1 MIKYE
6 EWKDKKKD
14 FFKVDVRHVQGN
26 FFPGLQRRAMTLK
39 AGEGIEVIQTFEP
52 HPLYKEM
59 DMLGFVHHTEKLA
72 ENEFHVWFYR
82 TEEKEPEGSA
92 PYRPLALLNYP
103 MIDEDLGRIAADFWQ
118 ATWQSEKRTLPYE
131 MRLLLSLTNAVGAG
145 RMRQAVRELVKAY
158 IYGLES
164 AALDDVFEL
173 LAWNQGIGFF
183 SSEIGPSPLFQ
194 AYKMIKTQE
203 QRGISR
209 EEICTEIKEKFGE
222 KNQEVQVL
230 FLRAIMIWKMTKY
243 WLWIYIVM
251 EP

>member
-26 FFPGLQRRAMTLK
+26 YFPGLQRRAMTLK
-39 AGEGIEVIQTFEP
+39 AGERIEVIQTFEP
-52 HPLYKEM
+52 YPLYKEM
-59 DMLGFVHHTEKLA
+59 DMLGYIHHTEKLA

-230 FLRAIMIWKMTKY
+230 
-243 WLWIYIVM
+243 
-251 EP
+251 

>member
-52 HPLYKEM
+52 YPLYKEM
-59 DMLGFVHHTEKLA
+59 DMLGYIHHTEKLA

-118 ATWQSEKRTLPYE
+118 ATWQSEKRILPYE

-222 KNQEVQVL
+222 KIRKCKCCNRKE
-230 FLRAIMIWKMTKY
+230 R
-243 WLWIYIVM
+243 
-251 EP
+251 

>member
-52 HPLYKEM
+52 YPLYKEM

-118 ATWQSEKRTLPYE
+118 TTWQSEKRTLPYE

-230 FLRAIMIWKMTKY
+230 
-243 WLWIYIVM
+243 
-251 EP
+251 

>member
-52 HPLYKEM
+52 YPLYKEM
-59 DMLGFVHHTEKLA
+59 DMLGYIHHTEKLA

-118 ATWQSEKRTLPYE
+118 ATWQSEKRTVPYE

-230 FLRAIMIWKMTKY
+230 
-243 WLWIYIVM
+243 
-251 EP
+251 

>member
-26 FFPGLQRRAMTLK
+26 YFPGLQRHAMTLK

-52 HPLYKEM
+52 YPLYKEM
-59 DMLGFVHHTEKLA
+59 DMLGYIHHTEKLA

-103 MIDEDLGRIAADFWQ
+103 MIDEDLGCIAADFWQ

-230 FLRAIMIWKMTKY
+230 
-243 WLWIYIVM
+243 
-251 EP
+251 

>member
-118 ATWQSEKRTLPYE
+118 TTWQSEKRTLPYE

-194 AYKMIKTQE
+194 AYKLIKTQE
-203 QRGISR
+203 KRGISR

-230 FLRAIMIWKMTKY
+230 
-243 WLWIYIVM
+243 
-251 EP
+251 

>member
-52 HPLYKEM
+52 YPLYKEM
-59 DMLGFVHHTEKLA
+59 DMLGYIHHTEKLA

-230 FLRAIMIWKMTKY
+230 YSHST
-243 WLWIYIVM
+243 
-251 EP
+251 

>member
-52 HPLYKEM
+52 YPLYKEM
-59 DMLGFVHHTEKLA
+59 DMLGYIHHTEKLA

-222 KNQEVQVL
+222 KKQEVQVL
-230 FLRAIMIWKMTKY
+230 
-243 WLWIYIVM
+243 
-251 EP
+251 

>member
-52 HPLYKEM
+52 YPLYKEM
-59 DMLGFVHHTEKLA
+59 DMLGYIHHTEKLA

-82 TEEKEPEGSA
+82 TGEKEPEGSA

-230 FLRAIMIWKMTKY
+230 
-243 WLWIYIVM
+243 
-251 EP
+251 

>member
-52 HPLYKEM
+52 YPLYKEM
-59 DMLGFVHHTEKLA
+59 DMLGYIHHTEKLA

-118 ATWQSEKRTLPYE
+118 TTWQSENRTLPYE

-194 AYKMIKTQE
+194 AYKLIKTQE
-203 QRGISR
+203 KRGISR

-230 FLRAIMIWKMTKY
+230 
-243 WLWIYIVM
+243 
-251 EP
+251 

>member
-52 HPLYKEM
+52 YPLYKEM
-59 DMLGFVHHTEKLA
+59 DMLGYIHHTEKLA

-209 EEICTEIKEKFGE
+209 EEICTEKKAKIGE
-222 KNQEVQVL
+222 KNQKGEG
-230 FLRAIMIWKMTKY
+230 R
-243 WLWIYIVM
+243 
-251 EP
+251 

>member
-52 HPLYKEM
+52 YPLYKEM
-59 DMLGFVHHTEKLA
+59 DMLGYIHHTEKLA

-194 AYKMIKTQE
+194 AYKLIKTQE
-203 QRGISR
+203 KRGMSR

-230 FLRAIMIWKMTKY
+230 
-243 WLWIYIVM
+243 
-251 EP
+251 

>member
-52 HPLYKEM
+52 YPLYKEM
-59 DMLGFVHHTEKLA
+59 DMLGYIHHTEKLE

-230 FLRAIMIWKMTKY
+230 
-243 WLWIYIVM
+243 
-251 EP
+251 

>member
-52 HPLYKEM
+52 YPLYKEM
-59 DMLGFVHHTEKLA
+59 DMLGYIHHTEKLA

-82 TEEKEPEGSA
+82 TEEREPEGSA

-230 FLRAIMIWKMTKY
+230 
-243 WLWIYIVM
+243 
-251 EP
+251 

>member
-59 DMLGFVHHTEKLA
+59 DMLGYIHHTEKLA

-194 AYKMIKTQE
+194 AYKLIKTQE
-203 QRGISR
+203 KRGISR

-230 FLRAIMIWKMTKY
+230 
-243 WLWIYIVM
+243 
-251 EP
+251 